1 MAFGVLRKPVGA
13 IAALSVQGWQSG
25 VDRPRSDLPPPTS
38 CSVGPLAGPGAGL
51 AEQPGQACGGDRSG
65 PRQRRWMV
73 EVGREVLRLS
83 SRVLAR
89 ALAGNEFR
97 LCCVT
102 LRHGWSAADRRGG
115 VVQV

>member
-1 MAFGVLRKPVGA
+1 MAFGVLRKPIGA
-13 IAALSVQGWQSG
+13 IAALSSRVGNRVLIGQNPIFR
-25 VDRPRSDLPPPTS
+25 RPPHVRWDPRRPW
-38 CSVGPLAGPGAGL
+38 AGL
-51 AEQPGQACGGDRSG
+51 AEQPGQACGGDRPG

-73 EVGREVLRLS
+73 EGLS

-102 LRHGWSAADRRGG
+102 LRHGWSA
-115 VVQV
+115 